1 MESNTREI
9 MRTIILIVSTIVNIV
24 VIFALPVLAE
34 TISVGPESRKDF
46 MTIPTAPAALENTRV
61 LTVGP
66 DEQYATIQEAVN
78 DASQG
83 STILVYPG
91 IYNEEVVI
99 DKNNLQILAQGEY
112 VNVQPTE
119 FDPDDKRTGF
129 SVIADHVTIRGF
141 NIGFGGGCFPAIGF
155 RGSHNTFANNY
166 MFLARSCPGVNAVN
180 GRALVRGN
188 DYNVIEGNTI
198 DHADLGIAIGIS
210 PQSNGGFLHKGNII
224 RNNIIRGIVQTPIA
238 IENGDGFLVSG
249 NRIEGGAG
257 FCIDVGTLGGKQ
269 PSQGHHTIV
278 GNYMEGCSIYGIWL
292 YANAGDVMTDNRIS
306 DNRIVGCPGGGK
318 CIALTAYLLAT
329 VANNVVSSNSITPA
343 MSMPPNGGD
352 GIVLEVVE
360 RGGTVNDNLIR
371 SNRVSFGSNGI
382 VVTNGADRNRLSKN
396 DVRNSLGAGISVSGN
411 NNLIVDNVSKN
422 NNLANS
428 GLWDLVDFGQDNKW
442 INNTYGTS
450 NF

>member
-1 MESNTREI
+1 MKA
-9 MRTIILIVSTIVNIV
+9 IILTLSTVLNMV
-24 VIFALPVLAE
+24 VIFALPVLAA
-34 TISVGPESRKDF
+34 TIFGDPEDRKDF
-46 MTIPTAPAALENTRV
+46 TTNLTAPIAVENTRV

-66 DEQYATIQEAVN
+66 DEQFATIQEAVN
-78 DASQG
+78 LASQG

-119 FDPDDKRTGF
+119 FDPDDKKTGF
-129 SVIADHVTIRGF
+129 SIIADHVTIRGF

-166 MFLARSCPGVNAVN
+166 MFQARDCPGVNAVN

-224 RNNIIRGIVQTPIA
+224 RNNIIRRIVQTPIA

-257 FCIDVGTLGGKQ
+257 FCIDVGTLGGNQ

-278 GNYMEGCSIYGIWL
+278 GNYM
-292 YANAGDVMTDNRIS
+292 
-306 DNRIVGCPGGGK
+306 
-318 CIALTAYLLAT
+318 
-329 VANNVVSSNSITPA
+329 
-343 MSMPPNGGD
+343 
-352 GIVLEVVE
+352 
-360 RGGTVNDNLIR
+360 
-371 SNRVSFGSNGI
+371 
-382 VVTNGADRNRLSKN
+382 
-396 DVRNSLGAGISVSGN
+396 
-411 NNLIVDNVSKN
+411 
-422 NNLANS
+422 
-428 GLWDLVDFGQDNKW
+428 
-442 INNTYGTS
+442 
-450 NF
+450 